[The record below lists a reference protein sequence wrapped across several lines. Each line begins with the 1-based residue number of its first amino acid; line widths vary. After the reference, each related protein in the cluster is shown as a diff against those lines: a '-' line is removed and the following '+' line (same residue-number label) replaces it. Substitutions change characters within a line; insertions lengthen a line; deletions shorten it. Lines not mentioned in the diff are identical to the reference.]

1 MMKPD
6 LGMLLQQAQKMQEK
20 MQQAQGELAELEVQ
34 GEAGGGL
41 VQVTMTGQN
50 EVRRV
55 RIDAALIADDLDMLE
70 DVVAAAVNDTLRKVK
85 KVVEQKYA
93 GMGSGLGLPAGLK
106 LPF

>member
-1 MMKPD
+1 MKPD

>member
-1 MMKPD
+1 MKPD

-20 MQQAQGELAELEVQ
+20 MQQAQQELAGLEVH
-34 GEAGGGL
+34 GEAGGGM

-55 RIDAALIADDLDMLE
+55 RIDDALLAEDRDMLE
-70 DVVAAAVNDTLRKVK
+70 DVIAAAVNDTLRKVK
-85 KVVEQKYA
+85 KIVEQKYA
-93 GMGSGLGLPAGLK
+93 GMGAGMGLPAGLK

>member
-1 MMKPD
+1 MKPD

-20 MQQAQGELAELEVQ
+20 MQQAQEELAELEVQ

-41 VQVTMTGQN
+41 VQVTMTWQN

-55 RIDAALIADDLDMLE
+55 RIDDALIADDRDMLE
-70 DVVAAAVNDTLRKVK
+70 DVVAAAVNDALRKVK
-85 KVVEQKYA
+85 KTVEQKYA
-93 GMGSGLGLPAGLK
+93 GMGSDLGLPAGLK

>member
-1 MMKPD
+1 MKPD
-6 LGMLLQQAQKMQEK
+6 LGLLLQKAQKMQEQ
-20 MQQAQGELAELEVQ
+20 MQQAQEELAELEVQ

-50 EVRRV
+50 EVRRIS
-55 RIDAALIADDLDMLE
+55 IDDALIAEDRDMLE

-85 KVVEQKYA
+85 KTVEQKYA

>member
-1 MMKPD
+1 MKPD

-20 MQQAQGELAELEVQ
+20 MQQAQEELADLEVQ

-50 EVRRV
+50 EVRR
-55 RIDAALIADDLDMLE
+55 IHIEDTLIAEDREMLE

-93 GMGSGLGLPAGLK
+93 GMGAGMGLPAGMK

>member
-1 MMKPD
+1 MKPD

-20 MQQAQGELAELEVQ
+20 MQQAQDELAELEVQ

-50 EVRRV
+50 EVRRI
-55 RIDAALIADDLDMLE
+55 RIDDELIAEDRDMLE
-70 DVVAAAVNDTLRKVK
+70 DVVAAAINDTLRKVK
-85 KVVEQKYA
+85 KIVAQKYSGMGA
-93 GMGSGLGLPAGLK
+93 GMGLPAGLK

>member
-1 MMKPD
+1 MKPD

-20 MQQAQGELAELEVQ
+20 MQQAQEELAELEVQ

-50 EVRRV
+50 EVRRI
-55 RIDAALIADDLDMLE
+55 RIDEVLIADDRDMLE

-85 KVVEQKYA
+85 KTVEQKYA
-93 GMGSGLGLPAGLK
+93 GMGAGLGLPAGLK

>member
-1 MMKPD
+1 MKPD
-6 LGMLLQQAQKMQEK
+6 FGVLLQKAQKMQEQ
-20 MQQAQGELAELEVQ
+20 MQQAQEELAELEVQ

-50 EVRRV
+50 EVRRIT
-55 RIDAALIADDLDMLE
+55 IDAALIAEDRDMLE

-85 KVVEQKYA
+85 KTVEQKYA
-93 GMGSGLGLPAGLK
+93 GMSSGLGLPAGLK

>member
-1 MMKPD
+1 MKPD

-20 MQQAQGELAELEVQ
+20 MQQAQDELAELEVQ

-50 EVRRV
+50 EVRRI
-55 RIDAALIADDLDMLE
+55 RIDDALIAEDRDMLE
-70 DVVAAAVNDTLRKVK
+70 DVVAAAVNDTMRKVK
-85 KVVEQKYA
+85 KVIEQKYA
-93 GMGSGLGLPAGLK
+93 GMGAGLGLPAGLK

>member
-1 MMKPD
+1 MKPD
-6 LGMLLQQAQKMQEK
+6 LGVLLQQAQKMQEK
-20 MQQAQGELAELEVQ
+20 MQQAQEELAELEVQ

-50 EVRRV
+50 EVRRI
-55 RIDAALIADDLDMLE
+55 RIDEVLIADDRDMLE

>member
-1 MMKPD
+1 MKPD
-6 LGMLLQQAQKMQEK
+6 LGLLLQQAQKMQEK
-20 MQQAQGELAELEVQ
+20 MQQAQEELAELEVQ

-50 EVRRV
+50 EVRRI
-55 RIDAALIADDLDMLE
+55 RIDDALIAEDRDMLE
-70 DVVAAAVNDTLRKVK
+70 DVVAAAVNDTMRKVK

-93 GMGSGLGLPAGLK
+93 GMGAGLGLPAGLK